1 MRFDATR
8 LLALILSQRSV
19 ARIQT
24 SLNSCDRSQRQK
36 SVAATMIFTCH
47 TMRSVAA
54 TCRGDVSQRFVASC
68 VSALRPRH
76 TMRQIAAIRRCDTSP
91 RLYCCCDKALSLSL
105 SLRYVARIQ
114 TSLNSCDRSQ
124 RQNSVAATMVFT
136 CHTRRFVA
144 AICRGDVS
152 QRFVASC
159 VSALKGA
166 RALSSPSRCFQIL
179 TKIFFF
185 DI

>member
-1 MRFDATR
+1 
-8 LLALILSQRSV
+8 
-19 ARIQT
+19 
-24 SLNSCDRSQRQK
+24 
-36 SVAATMIFTCH
+36 
-47 TMRSVAA
+47 
-54 TCRGDVSQRFVASC
+54 
-68 VSALRPRH
+68 
-76 TMRQIAAIRRCDTSP
+76 MRQIAAIRRCDTSP

-159 VSALKGA
+159 VSALLFPGNVFSQNVVAKYCVMFFVSAKELKERGFKFFK
-166 RALSSPSRCFQIL
+166 LLVQIL
-179 TKIFFF
+179 FGILKLTTLLLLRIFNKFSIVIFVFF
-185 DI
+185 LF

>member
-1 MRFDATR
+1 
-8 LLALILSQRSV
+8 
-19 ARIQT
+19 
-24 SLNSCDRSQRQK
+24 
-36 SVAATMIFTCH
+36 
-47 TMRSVAA
+47 
-54 TCRGDVSQRFVASC
+54 
-68 VSALRPRH
+68 
-76 TMRQIAAIRRCDTSP
+76 MRQIAAIRRCDTSP

-159 VSALKGA
+159 VSALMA
-166 RALSSPSRCFQIL
+166 ASTLSLRPFRTYVWEMGTCISLPLIHRISIWFTVAVLCYSRGCLCSCRENKNGGWLMTAFHVAQ
-179 TKIFFF
+179 
-185 DI
+185 D